1 MLGIIFN
8 NIKSYTKGVDNSK
21 YFAGIIMI
29 ILNIG
34 SKYITIKLSKSQE
47 AYLSS
52 SIARQILIF
61 SIIWMG
67 SRDLV
72 ISLVL
77 SCVFII
83 STDHLFNEKSK
94 FCILPESLKEFEDI
108 LDTNND
114 GHVSPEEI
122 ENAKNVLKQAEKN
135 DKFKSHKD
143 TVDNFKNMLI

>member
-1 MLGIIFN
+1 MLGKFYN
-8 NIKSYTKGVDNSK
+8 SVKSYSAGVDNSK
-21 YFAGIIMI
+21 YFAGIVMI

-47 AYLSS
+47 VYLSS

-94 FCILPESLKEFEDI
+94 FCIIPESLKEFEDV
-108 LDTNND
+108 LDTNKD
-114 GHVSPEEI
+114 GYVSPEEI
-122 ENAKNVLKQAEKN
+122 ENAKNILKLAEN
-135 DKFKSHKD
+135 NNKFKSHRNA
-143 TVDNFKNMLI
+143 VDNFKNMLI